1 MDRDLMLQALLMA
14 NINKFYGGVKM
25 EEKILEICKGVD
37 DSIDYTFNT
46 LIDDG
51 VLDSVTLI
59 SIVSEMSDVFDVYIP
74 YEEIIPENFNS
85 IKAMAE
91 LVEKYV

>member
-1 MDRDLMLQALLMA
+1 
-14 NINKFYGGVKM
+14 M

-37 DSIDYTFNT
+37 DSIDYTSTT

-59 SIVSEMSDVFDVYIP
+59 SIVSEFTDAFNVYIP

>member
-1 MDRDLMLQALLMA
+1 MRERIM
-14 NINKFYGGVKM
+14 
-25 EEKILEICKGVD
+25 EICKSVD
-37 DSIDYTFNT
+37 ASIDFNSDA

-51 VLDSVTLI
+51 LVDSVTLI
-59 SIVSEMSDVFDVYIP
+59 EIISEISDEFDVEIP

-85 IKAMAE
+85 LDAIVE